1 MCTPRM
7 FLSFSLPCIAACK
20 YYLIYCTHRPVAIMK
35 LFHLLPLL
43 SLRAAYVIPSE
54 EVLEDLSLQKEDQQQ
69 IKETVHDANKNIQNT
84 LDDTLDSLKDL
95 VDSDSDAQDGFDAE
109 SWFDHIKDYA
119 LNDPDDDNH
128 EEKAKYEEDI
138 INQKLPFPLSH
149 LPLPHHRPSHSN
161 NKTIYQLLSTSKYT
175 TTLTK
180 IINEDESLVHL
191 LNKTTKD
198 DSDVGKITIFAPTDR
213 AFAKL
218 PPHLPHPSKEFIRAV
233 LRYHIAPGVYTA
245 LTAFHRKTLPTL
257 LNESASGVELPQRL
271 TIRAGLRGLKVD
283 FYSRLVAVDIVCLF
297 STCLLSFLL
306 GK

>member
-1 MCTPRM
+1 
-7 FLSFSLPCIAACK
+7 
-20 YYLIYCTHRPVAIMK
+20 MK
-35 LFHLLPLL
+35 LLHLLPLL
-43 SLRAAYVIPSE
+43 PLSAAYVIPSD
-54 EVLEDLSLQKEDQQQ
+54 EVLEDLSLGKDDQQQ
-69 IKETVHDANKNIQNT
+69 KIKEPVHDANQNIQNA
-84 LDDTLDSLKDL
+84 LDDTLDSLKGL
-95 VDSDSDAQDGFDAE
+95 VDSDSEAQDGFDPE
-109 SWFDHIKDYA
+109 SWFDHVKDYA
-119 LNDPDDDNH
+119 LNNPDDNDNDSR

-138 INQKLPFPLSH
+138 INQKLPFPLPH
-149 LPLPHHRPSHSN
+149 LPLPHHRPSHTS

-191 LNKTTKD
+191 LNRTTKYD
-198 DSDVGKITIFAPTDR
+198 DSDDGKITIFAPTDR

-257 LNESASGVELPQRL
+257 LSESVLGIELPQRL
-271 TIRAGLRGLKVD
+271 TIRPGLRGLKVD

-297 STCLLSFLL
+297 PPSYLSFY
-306 GK
+306 KT